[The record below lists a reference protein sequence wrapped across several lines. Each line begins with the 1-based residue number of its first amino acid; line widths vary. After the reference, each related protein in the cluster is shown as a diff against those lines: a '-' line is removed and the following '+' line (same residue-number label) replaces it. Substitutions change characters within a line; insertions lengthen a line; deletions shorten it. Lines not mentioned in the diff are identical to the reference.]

1 MLPTCLSLESIYE
14 SRADGLVLAELY
26 ILVPLF
32 SYSHL
37 AWIDGMVVNPMPD
50 KWMQLSGPFYILLSQ
65 FVSSRLQNVA

>member
-1 MLPTCLSLESIYE
+1 MLPTCLSQESIYE
-14 SRADGLVLAELY
+14 SRADGLLAELY

-37 AWIDGMVVNPMPD
+37 AWIDGMVVNPMPE
-50 KWMQLSGPFYILLSQ
+50 KLMQLSGPFYILLSQ